1 MKVVKLT
8 ESDLD
13 RIVERVLNEQSQEV
27 TNFDKDYDYK
37 KEGDNFFFKLKVSPV
52 SEKAKNFKSQ
62 GKFLNWT
69 KATGAG
75 LEAIKT
81 KVFKET
87 PKQTTTTTTEK
98 PSSIETS
105 TPNENIS
112 KEGRNNPLWIN
123 LVSKLKSLS
132 YPPKVVTFESRVK
145 PGIPSQSL
153 NWGTAVEQYYKDKSG
168 NYAFNI
174 TATDSTQPIEKMN
187 LFNSK
192 DIKKHEEM
200 HNWWIKNGY
209 PEWGSTAIQIK
220 FSDAD
225 KLKSDI
231 ESFFKMYPPVGGGDE
246 EASPL
251 SVSEPPSAATQTN
264 TTVADTGL
272 DLS

>member
-13 RIVERVLNEQSQEV
+13 RIVERVLNEQAQEV

-52 SEKAKNFKSQ
+52 SEKAKSFKSQ

-87 PKQTTTTTTEK
+87 PKQTTTTTTTTEK

-105 TPNENIS
+105 TP
-112 KEGRNNPLWIN
+112 
-123 LVSKLKSLS
+123 
-132 YPPKVVTFESRVK
+132 TK
-145 PGIPSQSL
+145 P
-153 NWGTAVEQYYKDKSG
+153 EQP
-168 NYAFNI
+168 NV
-174 TATDSTQPIEKMN
+174 ATGEKTN
-187 LFNSK
+187 VQQK
-192 DIKKHEEM
+192 
-200 HNWWIKNGY
+200 
-209 PEWGSTAIQIK
+209 Q
-220 FSDAD
+220 
-225 KLKSDI
+225 
-231 ESFFKMYPPVGGGDE
+231 VQR
-246 EASPL
+246 
-251 SVSEPPSAATQTN
+251 SVSGPPSAASQTN